1 MHFSM
6 LNGFNCTIP
15 DAVHMY
21 QKGVNGEQIN
31 DIQFY
36 FNSSMSKY
44 GENNNVPQVSIILF
58 LDNRHRG

>member
-6 LNGFNCTIP
+6 LNGFNCSIP

-21 QKGVNGEQIN
+21 QKGGAGEHIN

-44 GENNNVPQVSIILF
+44 GENNNVPQVS
-58 LDNRHRG
+58 